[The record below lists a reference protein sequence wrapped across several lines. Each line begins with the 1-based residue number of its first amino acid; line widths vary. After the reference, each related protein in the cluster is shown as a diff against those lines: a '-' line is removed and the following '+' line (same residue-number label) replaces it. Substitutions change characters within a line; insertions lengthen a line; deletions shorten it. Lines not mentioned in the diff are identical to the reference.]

1 MEHTKTRHCGQ
12 AGVQDAFRLDA
23 VRDDAG
29 RKALFARMCREGL
42 TVMRRVKTPLGSAL

>member
-1 MEHTKTRHCGQ
+1 MEHTRPRSCDQ
-12 AGVQDAFRLDA
+12 ADVQGAFHLEA

-42 TVMRRVKTPLGSAL
+42 TGCAMYA